1 MGLDRCLLVSP
12 FPSPYPT
19 VPLPLLQTPPDQAA
33 DKTKPQNV
41 WPEAGKFL
49 LTCLFGPTI
58 DKEFTYGIYAR
69 VCMCASM
76 CVSVRRD
83 MFWLSRR

>member
-1 MGLDRCLLVSP
+1 MGLDRCLLANPSSHLP
-12 FPSPYPT
+12 FL
-19 VPLPLLQTPPDQAA
+19 PLPVLQTPPDQAA

-49 LTCLFGPTI
+49 LTCLFAPTI
-58 DKEFTYGIYAR
+58 DKEFTYAIYAR
-69 VCMCASM
+69 VSVYV
-76 CVSVRRD
+76 CVCVRRD